1 MFSQKLKELR
11 LNKNYTQE
19 YVGKILHVSYK
30 TVGAWERGTRQPT
43 VEAIQG
49 ISKLFGVST
58 DYLLDRENK
67 TSNNSDEKDLKDFLD
82 QNLEK
87 GMTYADK
94 ELTEEDKERLK
105 IALTQVFWKY
115 HKKD

>member
-1 MFSQKLKELR
+1 MTFGERLR
-11 LNKNYTQE
+11 SLRTSKKMTQE
-19 YVGKILHVSYK
+19 ELGKFLNVSKVSVSGY
-30 TVGAWERGTRQPT
+30 ENNTREPDK
-43 VEAIQG
+43 ESIK
-49 ISKLFGVST
+49 KLAYFFNVST
-58 DYLLDRENK
+58 DYLLGVE
-67 TSNNSDEKDLKDFLD
+67 NNSDEKDLKDFLD